1 MFDFNQYYKN
11 LNEKHEEQ
19 LKETLRV
26 IKKIKDETEKCSC
39 NCGEY
44 GKFFAHTSG
53 VILELCE
60 HESELSDEY
69 FKSKAFDEL
78 LEQNHKIY
86 RHVTNE
92 AYETSYAN
100 PAYCVSVFGEEIGQI
115 LCSFYMRFVN
125 YIEYAYKH
133 KRFKMATTNEVFIEV
148 FNLLKCDNKWDVSE
162 LKATVIRDAKIDL
175 NEKIKMDM
183 IERLSPEI
191 SYYVD
196 IIKNDDL
203 NDLRYLFK
211 YGRFID
217 ENEIKT
223 AQFYNKYDSEKIKKI
238 ADTYTEG
245 FRKGFVRDNKDIAKK
260 QNVQLRFNAGQEM
273 MMKEAIKN
281 FEDMGLKCI
290 IGNVNSTEPNKQM
303 PYDHR
308 FDNAL
313 YIDKEFVDIRL
324 KAFEEVS
331 EEIQDTLRGF
341 AGPAVVETFGEKPF
355 SPESKKACLKL
366 DDEQSQLF
374 NTLSGT
380 MQQIQSKYMPRS
392 EYSFTIIAFP
402 VPEIGDNFE
411 KIFEDTCEVNMLDSD
426 KYEQIQQEIID
437 ALDKGE
443 YIHVKGKGSNETDIM
458 VKNQKIINPEKET
471 NYVNCVADVN
481 IPVGEVFTSPQLIG
495 TNGVLHVEEVYLRE
509 LKFENLKIAF
519 KDGYIDEY
527 TCSNF
532 DNEEDNKKYIQENL
546 MFPHKTLPLGEFAIG
561 TNTTAYVMAN
571 KHGIMNI
578 LPILIVEKMGP
589 HFAIG
594 DTCFSWSEDVAV
606 YNPTDGKEIIARDN
620 EKSILRK
627 TNIKDAYTQCH
638 TDITLPYDGLDFI
651 AAITENGEK
660 IEIIK
665 DGRFVLKGTEEL
677 NKPFEK

>member
-1 MFDFNQYYKN
+1 MFNFNEYYRN
-11 LNEKHEEQ
+11 LNDKHEEQ
-19 LKETLRV
+19 LNETLKV
-26 IKKIKDETEKCSC
+26 IKEIKEETQKCSC

-44 GKFFAHTSG
+44 GKFFSHTAG

-60 HESELSDEY
+60 HESELSEEY
-69 FKSKAFDEL
+69 FKSKTFEEL
-78 LEQNHKIY
+78 LEQNHKMY

-115 LCSFYMRFVN
+115 LSSFYMRFVD

-133 KRFKMATTNEVFIEV
+133 KRFKMAKTNQLFIEI
-148 FNLLKCDNKWDVSE
+148 FNLLKCDNEWNVGE
-162 LKATVIRDAKIDL
+162 LKAMVIRDYKIDL
-175 NEKIKMDM
+175 NENIKMGM
-183 IERLSPEI
+183 TEKLSPEI

-211 YGRFID
+211 YGEFID

-223 AQFYNKYDSEKIKKI
+223 AEFYNKYDCEKIKKI

-245 FRKGFVRDNKDIAKK
+245 FRKGFVRDNKDLSKK

-281 FEDMGLKCI
+281 FADMGLECV
-290 IGNVNSTEPNKQM
+290 IGNINSTEPNKQM

-313 YIDKEFVDIRL
+313 YMDKEFVDMRL
-324 KAFEEVS
+324 KAFEEVA
-331 EEIQDTLRGF
+331 EEIDDTLRGF

-355 SPESKKACLKL
+355 SPESKKECLKL

-380 MQQIQSKYMPRS
+380 IQQIQSKYMPRS

-411 KIFEDTCEVNMLDSD
+411 EIFEDTCEVNMLDSD
-426 KYEQIQQEIID
+426 KYEQIQQNIID

-458 VKNQKIINPEKET
+458 VKNQKISNPEKET

-481 IPVGEVFTSPQLIG
+481 IPVGEVFTSPQLTG

-509 LKFENLKIAF
+509 LKFENLKITF

-532 DNEEDNKKYIQENL
+532 YNEEDNKKYIQENL
-546 MFPHKTLPLGEFAIG
+546 MFPHKTLPIGEFAIG

-627 TNIKDAYTQCH
+627 TNINEAYTQCH

-651 AAITENGEK
+651 AAINENGEK

-665 DGRFVLKGTEEL
+665 NGRFVLKGTEEL

>member
-1 MFDFNQYYKN
+1 MFDFNEYYRD
-11 LNEKHEEQ
+11 LNVKHEEQ
-19 LKETLRV
+19 LNETLKV

-39 NCGEY
+39 NCGDY
-44 GKFFAHTSG
+44 GKFFSHTAG

-60 HESELSDEY
+60 HERELNEEY
-69 FKSKAFDEL
+69 FKSKTFDEL

-86 RHVTNE
+86 RHYTNE

-100 PAYCVSVFGEEIGQI
+100 PAYCVSVFGEDIGQI
-115 LCSFYMRFVN
+115 LCYFYMRFVN

-133 KRFKMATTNEVFIEV
+133 KRFKMAKNNELFIEV
-148 FNLLKCDNKWDVSE
+148 FNLLKCDNQWEVSE
-162 LKATVIRDAKIDL
+162 LKEKVIKDTKINL
-175 NEKIKMDM
+175 NERLKMDL
-183 IERLSPEI
+183 IERLSPEV

-196 IIKNDDL
+196 MIKSEDL

-211 YGRFID
+211 YGKFID
-217 ENEIKT
+217 KNEIKT
-223 AQFYNKYDSEKIKKI
+223 AEFYNKYDSEKIKKI

-245 FRKGFVRDNKDIAKK
+245 FRKGFVRDNKDLSKK

-290 IGNVNSTEPNKQM
+290 IGNVTSTEPNKQM

-313 YIDKEFVDIRL
+313 YLDKEFVDMRI
-324 KAFEEVS
+324 KAFEDVT

-355 SPESKKACLKL
+355 SPESKKECLKL
-366 DDEQSQLF
+366 NDDQSQLF

-402 VPEIGDNFE
+402 VPEIGENFE
-411 KIFEDTCEVNMLDSD
+411 EIFEDTCEVNMLDSD
-426 KYEQIQQEIID
+426 KYERIQQHIID

-443 YIHVKGKGSNETDIM
+443 YIHVKGKGTNETDIM
-458 VKNQKIINPEKET
+458 VKNQKINNPEKET

-481 IPVGEVFTSPQLIG
+481 IPVGEVFTSPQLTG

-509 LKFENLKIAF
+509 LKFENLKITF

-571 KHGIMNI
+571 KHEILNI

-627 TNIKDAYTQCH
+627 TNLKEAYTQCH
-638 TDITLPYDGLDFI
+638 TDITLPYEGLDFI
-651 AAITENGEK
+651 AAITESGEK